1 MKNLQFAKVIP
12 TDADIDNLYAL
23 LEKRK
28 HPISHAKMP
37 DFNQHAEFVSNHPYQ
52 KWWIVRKE
60 NELIG
65 SVYITTENAV
75 GINLTCDNT
84 DFCKEIISWVIS
96 ENTPLPPI
104 PSVRP
109 SFFHINVAPTN
120 NCLISAIG
128 QMNGMVTQVSY
139 KI

>member
-12 TDADIDNLYAL
+12 TDADINDLYTIL
-23 LEKRK
+23 KKRK
-28 HPISHAKMP
+28 HSISHAEMP
-37 DFNQHAEFVSNHPYQ
+37 EYNQHAEFVSNHPYQ

-60 NELIG
+60 NELMG
-65 SVYITTENAV
+65 SVYITNENAV
-75 GINLTCDNT
+75 GINLSFDNT
-84 DFCKEIISWVIS
+84 DFFKEIISWVTS

-109 SFFHINVAPTN
+109 SFFYINVAPTN
-120 NCLISAIG
+120 DSLINAID
-128 QMNGMVTQVSY
+128 QMNGEVTQVSY

>member
-1 MKNLQFAKVIP
+1 
-12 TDADIDNLYAL
+12 
-23 LEKRK
+23 
-28 HPISHAKMP
+28 MP

-109 SFFHINVAPTN
+109 SF
-120 NCLISAIG
+120 
-128 QMNGMVTQVSY
+128 SY
-139 KI
+139 QCRTDK